1 MNDLN
6 QAIEHKI
13 IVPNFDVFVNQL
25 KEKACSKV
33 SNNRTRLKQSYR
45 TRGDKYVQN

>member
-25 KEKACSKV
+25 KEKACFKV

-45 TRGDKYVQN
+45 TRGDKYV